1 MINLF
6 PFDVSYSPKVAKKEK
21 NIWIFTHFLLSL
33 RQIHF
38 IIMEGYIQKL
48 SGGKLKRYVQ
58 FLEISS
64 DPELV
69 AQYRKWH
76 SEEYSWKEV
85 RDGIME
91 VGILEMEIYILGS
104 KLVMI
109 VDTAPDF
116 QWDEAMSR
124 LATLPRQAEWEA
136 FVSKFQGCSAEARS
150 DEKWQPM
157 ERMFRLY

>member
-1 MINLF
+1 
-6 PFDVSYSPKVAKKEK
+6 
-21 NIWIFTHFLLSL
+21 
-33 RQIHF
+33 
-38 IIMEGYIQKL
+38 MEGYIQKIPE
-48 SGGKLKRYVQ
+48 GRVKRYVQ
-58 FLEISS
+58 FLEISD

-76 SEEYSWKEV
+76 SEEYNWKEV
-85 RDGIME
+85 RDGIRA

-109 VDTAPDF
+109 VDAPVDF
-116 QWDEAMSR
+116 QWDEAMAR

-136 FVSKFQGCSAEARS
+136 FVAKFQGCREDARS

-157 ERMFRLY
+157 ERIFRLY